1 MAAGKHVWNEKP
13 LALDTT
19 AGRGLLAAAARAGVR
34 VGCAPDTVLG
44 AGLQTAR
51 RLIASGVIGEPRSAL
66 TLMQDPG
73 PERWHHD
80 PEFLF
85 RRGAGPLF
93 DIGPYYLS
101 TLATLFGPAEQVAA
115 LGRRSQPSRVIGAG
129 PRAGTTFEVEVP
141 THVAALIGYAQGPAA
156 TVVLSFDSPLRRHG
170 FVEITGTEATL
181 SLPDPNRFDGDIRVR
196 PTGRDDWET
205 VPAAGAAAGRGLGVL
220 DMARAIRAGTP
231 HRASGELA
239 LHVLDI
245 MEVCR
250 ALDDGEYV
258 RARRDHLRHPGR
270 AARRLGSVRPGHPL
284 DDQAGDSMTESLGVG
299 MVGYAFMGAAH
310 SQAWRTAPHAFDLP
324 LRPVLAALCGR
335 DPGATAAA
343 ARRYGFDAA
352 ETDWRALLERDDVQ
366 LIDVCTPGDS
376 HAEISVAALDAGK
389 HVLCEKPLANTLRR
403 GGGDGRGGRPGPGP
417 RGPLHGRLQLPPGPG
432 PRAGPRAH
440 RRRPGRRDPARA
452 GQPTCRT
459 GWPTRP
465 SR

>member
-1 MAAGKHVWNEKP
+1 MSAPVGVAVVGCGTISDEYLRNLTSFPDLQVLICADLDLERAKAQAARYGVPGVAGTAQAVAHPDVELVVNLTVPAAHAEVARQAVTAGKHVWNEKP

-19 AGRGLLAAAARAGVR
+19 AGQSLLAAATAAGVR

-66 TLMQDPG
+66 ALMQDPG

-93 DIGPYYLS
+93 DMGPYYLS
-101 TLATLFGPAEQVAA
+101 TLATLLGPADQVAA

-156 TVVLSFDSPLRRHG
+156 TIVLSFDSPLRRHG

-196 PTGRDDWET
+196 PTGRDDWEG
-205 VPAAGAAAGRGLGVL
+205 VPAAGATAGRGLGVL

-245 MEVCR
+245 MESV
-250 ALDDGEYV
+250 
-258 RARRDHLRHPGR
+258 AR
-270 AARRLGSVRPGHPL
+270 
-284 DDQAGDSMTESLGVG
+284 SMTGGTFERVATSF
-299 MVGYAFMGAAH
+299 ATPDA
-310 SQAWRTAPHAFDLP
+310 LP
-324 LRPVLAALCGR
+324 ADW
-335 DPGATAAA
+335 DP
-343 ARRYGFDAA
+343 YD
-352 ETDWRALLERDDVQ
+352 
-366 LIDVCTPGDS
+366 
-376 HAEISVAALDAGK
+376 
-389 HVLCEKPLANTLRR
+389 R
-403 GGGDGRGGRPGPGP
+403 GIR
-417 RGPLHGRLQLPPGPG
+417 
-432 PRAGPRAH
+432 
-440 RRRPGRRDPARA
+440 
-452 GQPTCRT
+452 
-459 GWPTRP
+459 
-465 SR
+465 